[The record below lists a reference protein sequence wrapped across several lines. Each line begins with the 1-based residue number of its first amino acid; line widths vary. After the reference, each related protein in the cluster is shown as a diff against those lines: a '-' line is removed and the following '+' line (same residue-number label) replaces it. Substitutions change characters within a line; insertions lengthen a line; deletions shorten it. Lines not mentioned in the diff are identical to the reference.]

1 MERAACH
8 VSRSV
13 ALEVD
18 IQRFRRE
25 NEEHD
30 EILEQRHQTLKS
42 LRQRKDELHVLK
54 KKMQKVHTRCDNFL
68 KVEEVEQLVEE
79 AEKERREGLQL
90 DAELEKLKL
99 VRVEVM
105 EKKQEQERQ
114 IQQHTV
120 IKAVMEQA
128 CRMSRF
134 KNRQELADHIHN
146 LLHIQDDLQEREKK
160 AYEQVDQLRESLLTL
175 EDNVRLQRLQKN
187 LLLSRL
193 QTKLDETH
201 AEAKHWESKWNNI
214 QETAA
219 KKTITLGQI
228 KMATLSLYEMTGDRV
243 EGDGAVDKNDTVK
256 QLDKVMMFMQDHED
270 ILKQYETAQQK
281 HDGQEKDKPKSQKEE
296 AKRAHE

>member
-1 MERAACH
+1 MDGAACH
-8 VSRSV
+8 ASLSL
-13 ALEVD
+13 ALD

-25 NEEHD
+25 NEERD
-30 EILEQRHQTLKS
+30 QILEQRHQTLKS
-42 LRQRKDELHVLK
+42 LRQHKDELK
-54 KKMQKVHTRCDNFL
+54 KKMQEVHAGCDNFL
-68 KVEEVEQLVEE
+68 KTDQLVEE
-79 AEKERREGLQL
+79 AEKERRDGLQL

-99 VRVEVM
+99 VHAEVM

-114 IQQHTV
+114 IQQHAV

-146 LLHIQDDLQEREKK
+146 LLHIRDDFQEREKK
-160 AYEQVDQLRESLLTL
+160 AYEQVEQLRESLLTL
-175 EDNVRLQRLQKN
+175 EDNDRLQWLQKN

-193 QTKLDETH
+193 QTQLDETR
-201 AEAKHWESKWNNI
+201 AEAKHWESKWNDF
-214 QETAA
+214 QETAT

-228 KMATLSLYEMTGDRV
+228 KMATLSLYEMTGDRL

-256 QLDKVMMFMQDHED
+256 QLDTVMMFMQDHED
-270 ILKQYETAQQK
+270 ILKQYQTAQQK

>member
-1 MERAACH
+1 
-8 VSRSV
+8 
-13 ALEVD
+13 
-18 IQRFRRE
+18 
-25 NEEHD
+25 
-30 EILEQRHQTLKS
+30 
-42 LRQRKDELHVLK
+42 
-54 KKMQKVHTRCDNFL
+54 MQKVHAGCDNFL
-68 KVEEVEQLVEE
+68 KADQLVEE
-79 AEKERREGLQL
+79 AEKERRDGLQL

-99 VRVEVM
+99 VHAEVM

-146 LLHIQDDLQEREKK
+146 LLHIRDDFQEREKK

-175 EDNVRLQRLQKN
+175 EGNDRLQRLQKN

-193 QTKLDETH
+193 QTQLDETH
-201 AEAKHWESKWNNI
+201 AEVKHWESKWNDS
-214 QETAA
+214 QETAT
-219 KKTITLGQI
+219 KKTILLVLI
-228 KMATLSLYEMTGDRV
+228 KKIYEMTGDRV

-256 QLDKVMMFMQDHED
+256 QLDEVMMFMQDHED
-270 ILKQYETAQQK
+270 ILKQYQTAQQK